1 MILIMANEKIKI
13 VVSIILGLGIAT
25 LFRKVCNHRNCIII
39 KGPEKKEVESNTY
52 KFKGKCYKYI
62 SEKTQCN

>member
-1 MILIMANEKIKI
+1 MTNENMKI

-39 KGPEKKEVESNTY
+39 KGP
-52 KFKGKCYKYI
+52 
-62 SEKTQCN
+62 KTDELTGTCLQP